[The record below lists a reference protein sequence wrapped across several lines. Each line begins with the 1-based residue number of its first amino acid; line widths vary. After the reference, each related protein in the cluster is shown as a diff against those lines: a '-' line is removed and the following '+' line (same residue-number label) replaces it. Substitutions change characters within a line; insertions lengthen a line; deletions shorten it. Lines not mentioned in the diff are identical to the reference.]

1 MSTTRREFFGQAA
14 GSMMFGALPPT
25 ASFLLETPAKKGA
38 APQADVSWVRKLTA
52 THKAV
57 LDVPQVDSGFG
68 VFRATIWQ
76 QQYASGLG
84 IAPKDINS
92 VLVLRHN
99 GLALAMQ
106 QNFWDE
112 YEVGKHH
119 NVIHPAT
126 GKPTTRNPALLSS
139 SRPGDE
145 APAQFDSFALDKFLA
160 AGGIAL
166 GCSLAMELVFIPMVV
181 AKDKTSAD
189 VARKKALSMLVPGV
203 IMQPSGIFA
212 TIRAQ
217 EAGCAY
223 VRAS

>member
-1 MSTTRREFFGQAA
+1 MLLG
-14 GSMMFGALPPT
+14 GLPPT
-25 ASFLLETPAKKGA
+25 ASLLLATPPEQGAA
-38 APQADVSWVRKLTA
+38 APQADVSWVRKVTA
-52 THKAV
+52 RHKAV
-57 LDVPQVDSGFG
+57 LDVPEVDSGFG

-76 QQYASGLG
+76 QQYAGALG

-99 GLALAMQ
+99 GIALAMQ
-106 QNFWDE
+106 QKFWDE
-112 YEVGKHH
+112 YEVGKVH
-119 NVIHPAT
+119 NVIHPTT
-126 GKPTTRNPALLSS
+126 GKPTSRNPALLSS

-145 APAQFDSFALDKFLA
+145 APPQFDSFALDKFIA
-160 AGGIAL
+160 AGGVAL
-166 GCSLAMELVFIPMVV
+166 GCSLAMEQICVRMVA
-181 AKDKTSAD
+181 AKDKISEDA
-189 VARKKALSMLVPGV
+189 ARKKALSMLVPGV